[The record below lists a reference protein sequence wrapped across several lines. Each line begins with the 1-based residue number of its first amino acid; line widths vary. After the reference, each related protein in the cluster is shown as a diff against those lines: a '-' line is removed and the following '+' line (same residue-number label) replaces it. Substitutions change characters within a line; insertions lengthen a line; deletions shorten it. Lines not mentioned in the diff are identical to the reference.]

1 MLSMDIW
8 ELITGILIIL
18 MSIAIVVFVLF
29 QESPKGSG
37 VSALTGGDSY
47 YNKNQ
52 GRTLDAMLARITKW
66 LAVAFF
72 AITILSSVLPRLF
85 K

>member
-1 MLSMDIW
+1 MLAMDIW
-8 ELITGILIIL
+8 EIVGGILIIL
-18 MSIAIVVFVLF
+18 MSIAIVVLVLF

-37 VSALTGGDSY
+37 VSALTGADSY

-52 GRTLDAMLARITKW
+52 GRTFDAMLARATKW

-72 AITILSSVLPRLF
+72 VVTIASSILPRF
-85 K
+85 F

>member
-1 MLSMDIW
+1 MSLSVMEI
-8 ELITGILIIL
+8 IGGILIVLI
-18 MSIAIVVFVLF
+18 SIAIVFLVLF
-29 QESPKGSG
+29 QESPKGTG

-52 GRTLDAMLARITKW
+52 NRTFDAMLARTTKW

-72 AITILSSVLPRLF
+72 LLTIAANVLPRLF
-85 K
+85 